1 MRDLVVALG
10 LVAVIEGLLYA
21 ASPALVRRAYKQMMG
36 LSDPVLRTAG
46 VVAMAVGVAVVWIV
60 RHH

>member
-10 LVAVIEGLLYA
+10 LVAVIEGVLYA
-21 ASPALVRRAYKQMMG
+21 AFPALVRRAYKQMMA
-36 LSDPVLRTAG
+36 LPDPTLRVAG